1 MAIRASESSTGK
13 NMSLTS
19 FISSAMSAFGAS
31 TKRHMSSFCFL
42 ETSDGEDLLVAK
54 DGSLATVIR
63 VDGIKQVL
71 GSDELESIVENMN
84 MRMSPY
90 LAADGHAIQI
100 WFARDPDLSVQLVKD
115 MMKTPRGVAKR
126 LDLELDDLFQERERN
141 LPNFVTW
148 EGFYI
153 VLWTRLS
160 ALTKREL
167 EAARAEMMP
176 PKAVPS
182 MGDAQ
187 DPFRVVRALKDRHK
201 GLVSS
206 FLTDLKG
213 IHIRAEA
220 LNVHEAIKAMKWSV
234 YPDLIGADWR
244 ATLPG
249 DRLRERV
256 PEINDY
262 DASHLLWPRIEDQIF
277 DREAERINPRIVRV
291 GARYFAGMDM
301 AIGPQETL
309 AFSHLLHRMI
319 EMDEFPWRVSFLI
332 EGEGLKNLNIK
343 SFLASIFQLTNSDN
357 RQVREAIKALDEERQ
372 KGTTVT
378 RFRVSFAT
386 WSPVDEGGIKLIE
399 ERASRLQRAVESW
412 GYCNVT
418 PLVGDPL
425 ACVLS
430 SAVGLDVASTA
441 PAGAVPLPDVIT
453 MLPWNRDASPWR
465 AGSVL
470 FRTPDGRPWPY
481 QPGSTLQDTFID
493 LIFAPPGKGKS
504 VLMNT
509 TNLALCMSPASTT
522 GTGGAQLPR
531 IAIIDV
537 GPSSSG
543 LISLLKEALPPS
555 RQHEVAYHRLRMDVE
570 HAINPFDTQ
579 LGCRQPLPLERA
591 FLVNFLTT
599 LGTEVGADKPP
610 AGLTGIIG
618 AAIDAV
624 YEKLDDRHRK
634 GVPNKYNPGVS
645 RAVDRRIREHNIEI
659 KPGITCWWDITD
671 ELFRRG
677 DIHHAILAQRHA
689 VPRLEN
695 LMTVLRDEQVMDVH
709 GEARIETG
717 EKVVD
722 VCARMIS
729 SAIREHA
736 ILQRPTAFDIGDAR
750 VVALDLDEVAPKGGG
765 PADKQTA
772 LMYMLARFVLARD
785 FYLNKEIVEKIPED
799 YRSYHIPRIR
809 RIRETPKRL
818 VYDEFHRTSK
828 AQAVRDQ
835 VLVDMREG
843 RKWGVHICLASQL
856 LQDFDSDMVDMAS
869 GIWILGV
876 GNERAATEAGQMFGL
891 SQTALN
897 IVKHQLRGPGKGG
910 APFLAVLELKE
921 GKHEHLL
928 FNTLGPTEVWAFST
942 TAEDA
947 ALRTRLYEIL
957 GPVEARRRLAQRFPN
972 GSAKA
977 EIERR
982 IVIAMEH
989 GAKSDDEAQEGI
1001 IEELVAELSR
1011 G

>member
-1 MAIRASESSTGK
+1 
-13 NMSLTS
+13 MSLTS
-19 FISSAMSAFGAS
+19 ILSSAMGAYGVG
-31 TKRHMSSFCFL
+31 TKRHVSSFCFL

-71 GSDELESIVENMN
+71 GTEELEAIVGKMN

-90 LAADGHAIQI
+90 LTREGHAIQV
-100 WFARDPDLSVQLVKD
+100 WFARDPDLSVQMVKD

-126 LDLELDDLFQERERN
+126 LDMELDDLFGERELN
-141 LPNFVTW
+141 LPRFVTW
-148 EGFYI
+148 EGFYM
-153 VLWTRLS
+153 VLWTRLTV
-160 ALTKREL
+160 LTKKEM
-167 EAARAEMMP
+167 ESAKAEMKT
-176 PKAVPS
+176 PKGIPS
-182 MGDAQ
+182 LGDAQ
-187 DPFRVVRALKDRHK
+187 NPFGVARAIKDRHRAF
-201 GLVSS
+201 VQS
-206 FLTDLKG
+206 FLTDLKD

-220 LNVHEAIKAMKWSV
+220 IDVHEAIKAMKWSV

-249 DRLRERV
+249 DPLRERV
-256 PEINDY
+256 PEVSDY
-262 DASHLLWPRIEDQIF
+262 DASHLLWPRIEDQVF
-277 DREAERINPRIVRV
+277 DREAERVNSRIVRI
-291 GARYFAGMDM
+291 GSQHFAGLDM
-301 AIGPQETL
+301 SIGPQETL
-309 AFSHLLHRMI
+309 PFAHLLQRMI
-319 EMDEFPWRVSFLI
+319 ELDEFPWRVSFLI
-332 EGEGLKNLNIK
+332 EGEGLRSLNVK
-343 SFLASIFQLTNSDN
+343 AFLASIFQLTNGDN
-357 RQVREAIKALDEERQ
+357 RQVREAIKELQEARQ
-372 KGTTVT
+372 EGTTVT
-378 RFRVSFAT
+378 KFRVSFAT
-386 WSPVDEGGIKLIE
+386 WAPVDEGGIRKIE

-412 GYCNVT
+412 GYCAVT

-425 ACVLS
+425 A
-430 SAVGLDVASTA
+430 AVMSTCIGLDVASTA
-441 PAGAVPLPDVIT
+441 PAGAVPLPDVVT

-543 LISLLKEALPPS
+543 LISLLQEALPPS
-555 RQHEVAYHRLRMDVE
+555 RRHEVAYHRLRMDTE

-579 LGCRQPLPLERA
+579 LGCRYPLPLERA

-599 LGTEVGADKPP
+599 LGTEVGDDKPP

-645 RAVDRRIREHNIEI
+645 RTVDRQIRAHNLEI
-659 KPGITCWWDITD
+659 KPGVTCWWDITD

-677 DIHHAILAQRHA
+677 DVHHAILAQRHA

-709 GEARIETG
+709 GTALTETG
-717 EKVVD
+717 EKVVEI
-722 VCARMIS
+722 CARMIS

-828 AQAVRDQ
+828 APAVRAQ

-856 LQDFDSDMVDMAS
+856 LQDFDADMVDMAS
-869 GIWILGV
+869 GTWILGV
-876 GNERAATEAGQMFGL
+876 GNERAAIEAAEMFGL
-891 SQTALN
+891 SQTGLD
-897 IVKHQLRGPGKGG
+897 IVKRQLRGPGKGG
-910 APFLAVLELKE
+910 APFLAVLSLKE

-928 FNTLGPTEVWAFST
+928 FNTLGPTEIWAFST

-947 ALRTRLYEIL
+947 ALRSRLYELL
-957 GPVEARRRLAQRFPN
+957 GPVEARRRLSQRFSN
-972 GSAKA
+972 GSAKG

-982 IVIAMEH
+982 IAVAMER
-989 GAKSDDEAQEGI
+989 GAKAEDEAQEGI
-1001 IEELVAELSR
+1001 IEELVAELT
-1011 G
+1011 GLKKG

>member
-1 MAIRASESSTGK
+1 
-13 NMSLTS
+13 MSLTS
-19 FISSAMSAFGAS
+19 VISSVMGAYGAG

-71 GSDELESIVENMN
+71 GADELHGIVENMKVQ
-84 MRMSPY
+84 MSPY
-90 LAADGHAIQI
+90 LNKDGHAIQV
-100 WFARDPDLSVQLVKD
+100 WFARDPDLSVQLVRD

-126 LDLELDDLFQERERN
+126 LDLDLDDLFGEREAN
-141 LPNFVTW
+141 LPKFVTW

-153 VLWTRLS
+153 VLWTRLTVLS
-160 ALTKREL
+160 KKEMETAK
-167 EAARAEMMP
+167 AEIKA
-176 PKAVPS
+176 PKGIPS
-182 MGDAQ
+182 LGDAQ
-187 DPFRVVRALKDRHK
+187 DPFRVARAIRDRHK
-201 GLVSS
+201 AFVGS
-206 FLTDLKG
+206 FLADLKD
-213 IHIRAEA
+213 IHIRAESIDA
-220 LNVHEAIKAMKWSV
+220 HEAIKAMKWSV

-249 DRLRERV
+249 DPVRERV
-256 PEINDY
+256 PEVNDF

-291 GARYFAGMDM
+291 GSQYFAGLDM
-301 AIGPQETL
+301 SIGPQETL
-309 AFSHLLHRMI
+309 PFAHLLQRMI
-319 EMDEFPWRVSFLI
+319 ELDEFPWRVSFLI
-332 EGEGLKNLNIK
+332 EGEGLKTLNIK
-343 SFLASIFQLTNSDN
+343 AFLASVFQLTNGDN
-357 RQVREAIKALDEERQ
+357 KQVREAIKELQEARGE
-372 KGTTVT
+372 GVTVT

-386 WSPVDEGGIKLIE
+386 WSPVDDGGIRKIE

-412 GYCNVT
+412 GYCAVT

-425 ACVLS
+425 AAVMS
-430 SAVGLDVASTA
+430 SCIGLDIASTA

-465 AGSVL
+465 VGPVL

-481 QPGSTLQDTFID
+481 QPGSALQDTFID

-509 TNLALCMSPASTT
+509 TNLALCMSPASTS
-522 GTGGAQLPR
+522 GTGGTQLPR

-543 LISLLKEALPPS
+543 LISLLQEALPPS
-555 RQHEVAYHRLRMDVE
+555 RRHEVAYHRLRMDTE

-579 LGCRQPLPLERA
+579 LGCRYPLPLERA

-599 LGTEVGADKPP
+599 LGTEVGDDKPP
-610 AGLTGIIG
+610 AGLAGIIG

-645 RAVDRRIREHNIEI
+645 RAVDRQIKAYNIEI
-659 KPGITCWWDITD
+659 KSGITCWWDITD

-677 DIHHAILAQRHA
+677 DVHHAILAQRHA

-695 LMTVLRDEQVMDVH
+695 MMTVLRDEQVMDVH
-709 GEARIETG
+709 GTALTETG

-722 VCARMIS
+722 ICARMIS

-828 AQAVRDQ
+828 APAVRAQ

-856 LQDFDSDMVDMAS
+856 LQDFDADMVDMAS
-869 GIWILGV
+869 GTWILGV
-876 GNERAATEAGQMFGL
+876 GNERAASEAAQMFGL
-891 SQTALN
+891 SDTGFD
-897 IVKHQLRGPGKGG
+897 IVKRQLRGPGKGG
-910 APFLAVLELKE
+910 APFLAVLSLKE

-928 FNTLGPTEVWAFST
+928 FNTLGPTEIWAFST
-942 TAEDA
+942 TAEDS
-947 ALRTRLYEIL
+947 ALRSRLYELL
-957 GPVEARRRLAQRFPN
+957 GPVKARQRLSQRFPN
-972 GSAKA
+972 GSAKG

-982 IVIAMEH
+982 IAVAMER
-989 GAKSDDEAQEGI
+989 GAKAEDEAQEGI
-1001 IEELVAELSR
+1001 IEEIVKELAPPPS
-1011 G
+1011 